1 MPLWRSSIHQPQ
13 CRLGT
18 ALKGLVRNGHM
29 KRVLDD
35 ELRSHVM
42 EIDRAN
48 AWWVLS
54 IPYLLQDLCCVAERR
69 NYDQNVHRWIRA
81 STGACQSKT
90 KVITFIYTM
99 PLKLDDVQM
108 QCECNLF
115 SDQMNAH
122 IKKLRVQIPTG
133 TFLCGVHTEFAF
145 FIG

>member
-18 ALKGLVRNGHM
+18 ALKGLVRNGHI

-48 AWWVLS
+48 VWWVFS
-54 IPYLLQDLCCVAERR
+54 IPYLLQYRLEIQDLSCVAERR

-90 KVITFIYTM
+90 KVITFSYTM
-99 PLKLDDVQM
+99 PLKLDDVNNRFRPEKNKEKQ
-108 QCECNLF
+108 
-115 SDQMNAH
+115 
-122 IKKLRVQIPTG
+122 
-133 TFLCGVHTEFAF
+133 
-145 FIG
+145 

>member
-18 ALKGLVRNGHM
+18 ALKGLVRNGHI

-48 AWWVLS
+48 VWWVFS
-54 IPYLLQDLCCVAERR
+54 IPYLLQYRLEIQDLSCVAERR

-90 KVITFIYTM
+90 KVITFSYTM
-99 PLKLDDVQM
+99 PLKLDDGWASARSLLTTRRKYNTIACM
-108 QCECNLF
+108 
-115 SDQMNAH
+115 S
-122 IKKLRVQIPTG
+122 
-133 TFLCGVHTEFAF
+133 
-145 FIG
+145 